1 MPGGVDAGGPVVP
14 VGPGGERDG
23 SGAGAGVPE
32 PGSGAGA
39 GPGALPEVVPGA
51 VPGGAGVLPPDAA
64 ADSSSRKTLD
74 DSGLAVHCH
83 TPCGQ

>member
-32 PGSGAGA
+32 PGAVSGAV
-39 GPGALPEVVPGA
+39 PEVVPGA
-51 VPGGAGVLPPDAA
+51 VPGGAGVLPPDVA